1 MQANEDE
8 LQKALNDI
16 TNTTPD
22 NNPGMITTADATE
35 PAAGIT
41 PPADTTPAANPT
53 PDVNAMVESIT
64 SGQAEPVAV
73 PATPDLGVP
82 AAPPV
87 PNLGMPAASEPSTL
101 ENTTPAPENPTSTP
115 ENATS
120 TPENAIPTP
129 ENTAPAVPAPARVT
143 PTPAEAAPIANL
155 DLQNLDSVKAN
166 ILKDLAPLMDKIHVE
181 PEKKFELYTDMLAEN
196 NDASIVGPAYETARQ
211 ISDEEKRGE
220 ALLSLFEKIE
230 QLEH

>member
-53 PDVNAMVESIT
+53 PDVNTMVESIT

-87 PNLGMPAASEPSTL
+87 PDLGMPAASEPSTL

-129 ENTAPAVPAPARVT
+129 ENTVPAAPAPAGVT

-230 QLEH
+230 QLGH

>member
-16 TNTTPD
+16 TNTTPN

-35 PAAGIT
+35 PAASIT

-64 SGQAEPVAV
+64 SGQAEPVAM

-87 PNLGMPAASEPSTL
+87 PDLGMPAASGPSTL

-129 ENTAPAVPAPARVT
+129 ENTVPAAPAPAGA
-143 PTPAEAAPIANL
+143 TPAPAEVAPITNL
-155 DLQNLDSVKAN
+155 DSQNLDSVKAN
-166 ILKDLAPLMDKIHVE
+166 ILRDLAPLMDKIHVE

-196 NDASIVGPAYETARQ
+196 NDASIVAPAYETARQ

>member
-16 TNTTPD
+16 TNTTSD

-73 PATPDLGVP
+73 PANPDLGVP

-87 PNLGMPAASEPSTL
+87 PDLGMPAASEPSTL

-120 TPENAIPTP
+120 TPENTTPTP
-129 ENTAPAVPAPARVT
+129 ENTVPAAPAPAGVT
-143 PTPAEAAPIANL
+143 PALAEVAPITNL
-155 DLQNLDSVKAN
+155 DSQNLDSVKAN
-166 ILKDLAPLMDKIHVE
+166 ILRDLAPLMDKIHVE

-196 NDASIVGPAYETARQ
+196 NDASIVAPAYETARQ

>member
-16 TNTTPD
+16 TNTTSD
-22 NNPGMITTADATE
+22 NNPRMITTADATE

-87 PNLGMPAASEPSTL
+87 PDLGMPATSEPSTL

-129 ENTAPAVPAPARVT
+129 ENTVPAAPAPAGVT
-143 PTPAEAAPIANL
+143 PAPAEAAPIANL
-155 DLQNLDSVKAN
+155 DLQNLD
-166 ILKDLAPLMDKIHVE
+166 
-181 PEKKFELYTDMLAEN
+181 
-196 NDASIVGPAYETARQ
+196 
-211 ISDEEKRGE
+211 
-220 ALLSLFEKIE
+220 
-230 QLEH
+230 

>member
-35 PAAGIT
+35 SAASIT
-41 PPADTTPAANPT
+41 PPADTTPATNPT

-87 PNLGMPAASEPSTL
+87 PDLGMPAASEPSTL

-129 ENTAPAVPAPARVT
+129 ENTVPAAPAPAGVT
-143 PTPAEAAPIANL
+143 PAPAEAAPIANL

>member
-35 PAAGIT
+35 PAASIT
-41 PPADTTPAANPT
+41 PPANTTPAANPA

-64 SGQAEPVAV
+64 SGQAEPVAMPV
-73 PATPDLGVP
+73 TPDLGVP

-87 PNLGMPAASEPSTL
+87 PDLGMPAASGPSTL

-129 ENTAPAVPAPARVT
+129 ENTVPAAPAPAGA
-143 PTPAEAAPIANL
+143 TPAPAEVAPITNL
-155 DLQNLDSVKAN
+155 DSQNLDSVKAN
-166 ILKDLAPLMDKIHVE
+166 ILRDLAPLMDKIHVE

-196 NDASIVGPAYETARQ
+196 NDASIVAPAYETARQ

>member
-35 PAAGIT
+35 PVASVT
-41 PPADTTPAANPT
+41 PPAETTPATNPT

-64 SGQAEPVAV
+64 NNQAEPAPV
-73 PATPDLGVP
+73 PATPDLGAP
-82 AAPPV
+82 ATPPV
-87 PNLGMPAASEPSTL
+87 PGLDTPATSETPAPENITPAL
-101 ENTTPAPENPTSTP
+101 ENTTPENI
-115 ENATS
+115 A
-120 TPENAIPTP
+120 PTP
-129 ENTAPAVPAPARVT
+129 ENTNPALGGISPAPVA

-155 DLQNLDSVKAN
+155 DPQNLDSVKAN

-211 ISDEEKRGE
+211 IGDEEKRGE

>member
-35 PAAGIT
+35 SAASIT

-87 PNLGMPAASEPSTL
+87 PDLGMPAASEPSTL

-115 ENATS
+115 ENTTS

-129 ENTAPAVPAPARVT
+129 ENTVPAVPAPAGVT
-143 PTPAEAAPIANL
+143 PAPAEAAPIANL

>member
-16 TNTTPD
+16 TNTTPN

-35 PAAGIT
+35 PAASIT

-87 PNLGMPAASEPSTL
+87 PDLGMPAASEPSTL

-120 TPENAIPTP
+120 TPENTIPTS
-129 ENTAPAVPAPARVT
+129 ENTVPAAPVPAGVTPAPAEV
-143 PTPAEAAPIANL
+143 APITNL
-155 DLQNLDSVKAN
+155 DSQNLDSVKAN

-196 NDASIVGPAYETARQ
+196 NDASIVAPAYETARQ

>member
-87 PNLGMPAASEPSTL
+87 PDLGMPATSEPSTL

-120 TPENAIPTP
+120 TPENTIPTP

>member
-16 TNTTPD
+16 TNTTPN

-35 PAAGIT
+35 PAASIT

-87 PNLGMPAASEPSTL
+87 PDLGMPAASEPSTL

-120 TPENAIPTP
+120 TPENTIPTS
-129 ENTAPAVPAPARVT
+129 ENTVPAAPVPAGVTPAPAEV
-143 PTPAEAAPIANL
+143 APITNL
-155 DLQNLDSVKAN
+155 DSQNLDSVKAN
-166 ILKDLAPLMDKIHVE
+166 ILKDLAPLMDKIHVD

-196 NDASIVGPAYETARQ
+196 NDASIVAPAYETARQ

>member
-16 TNTTPD
+16 TNTTPG

-35 PAAGIT
+35 PAASIT

-64 SGQAEPVAV
+64 SGQAEPVAM

-87 PNLGMPAASEPSTL
+87 PDLGMPAASEPSAL
-101 ENTTPAPENPTSTP
+101 ENTTPAPENPISTP

-129 ENTAPAVPAPARVT
+129 ENTVPAAPAPAGVT
-143 PTPAEAAPIANL
+143 PAPAEVAPITNL
-155 DLQNLDSVKAN
+155 DSQNLDSVKAN

-196 NDASIVGPAYETARQ
+196 NDASIVAPAYETARQ

>member
-16 TNTTPD
+16 TNTTPN

-35 PAAGIT
+35 PAASIT

-64 SGQAEPVAV
+64 SGQAEPVAM

-87 PNLGMPAASEPSTL
+87 PDLGMPAASEPSTL
-101 ENTTPAPENPTSTP
+101 GNTTPAPENPTSTP

-129 ENTAPAVPAPARVT
+129 ENTVPAAPAPAGVT
-143 PTPAEAAPIANL
+143 PAPAEVAPITNL
-155 DLQNLDSVKAN
+155 DSQNLDSVKAN

-196 NDASIVGPAYETARQ
+196 NDASIVAPAYETARQ

>member
-87 PNLGMPAASEPSTL
+87 PDLGMPAASEPSTL

-129 ENTAPAVPAPARVT
+129 ENTVLTAPAPAGVT
-143 PTPAEAAPIANL
+143 PAPAEAAPIANL

>member
-35 PAAGIT
+35 SAAGIT
-41 PPADTTPAANPT
+41 PPADTAPATNPT

-64 SGQAEPVAV
+64 SSQAEPVAV

-87 PNLGMPAASEPSTL
+87 PDLGMPAASEPSTL

-129 ENTAPAVPAPARVT
+129 ENTVPAAPAPAGVT
-143 PTPAEAAPIANL
+143 PAPAEAAPIANL

>member
-35 PAAGIT
+35 PAAGIA

-87 PNLGMPAASEPSTL
+87 PDLGMPATSEPSTL

-129 ENTAPAVPAPARVT
+129 ENTVPAAPAPAGVT
-143 PTPAEAAPIANL
+143 PAPAEAAPIANL

>member
-35 PAAGIT
+35 PAASIT

-64 SGQAEPVAV
+64 SGQTEPVAM

-129 ENTAPAVPAPARVT
+129 ENTVPAAPAPAGVT
-143 PTPAEAAPIANL
+143 PAPAEVAPITNL
-155 DLQNLDSVKAN
+155 DSQNLDSVKAN

-196 NDASIVGPAYETARQ
+196 NDTSIVAPAYETARQ

>member
-87 PNLGMPAASEPSTL
+87 PDLGMPAASEPSTL
-101 ENTTPAPENPTSTP
+101 ENTTPAPENPTSAP

-129 ENTAPAVPAPARVT
+129 ENTVPAAPAPGGTTPA
-143 PTPAEAAPIANL
+143 PAEAAPIANL

>member
-41 PPADTTPAANPT
+41 PPADTAPAANPT

-129 ENTAPAVPAPARVT
+129 ENTIPAAPAPAGVT
-143 PTPAEAAPIANL
+143 PAPAEVAPITNL
-155 DLQNLDSVKAN
+155 DSQNLDSVKAN

-196 NDASIVGPAYETARQ
+196 NDASIVAPAYETARFL
-211 ISDEEKRGE
+211 KK
-220 ALLSLFEKIE
+220 LSNSSTNPLHLASFAV
-230 QLEH
+230 

>member
-35 PAAGIT
+35 PTASIT
-41 PPADTTPAANPT
+41 PPADTAPAANPT

-64 SGQAEPVAV
+64 SSQAEPVAV

-87 PNLGMPAASEPSTL
+87 PDLGMPATSEPSTL

-120 TPENAIPTP
+120 TPENAIPMP
-129 ENTAPAVPAPARVT
+129 ENTVPAVPAPAGVT
-143 PTPAEAAPIANL
+143 PAPAEAAPIANL

>member
-35 PAAGIT
+35 PAASIT
-41 PPADTTPAANPT
+41 PPADTTSAANPT

-64 SGQAEPVAV
+64 SSQAEPVAT

-87 PNLGMPAASEPSTL
+87 PDLGMPAASEPSTL
-101 ENTTPAPENPTSTP
+101 ENTAPAPENPTSTP

-129 ENTAPAVPAPARVT
+129 ENTVPAAPAPAGVT
-143 PTPAEAAPIANL
+143 PAPAEVAPITNL
-155 DLQNLDSVKAN
+155 DSQNLDSVKAN

-196 NDASIVGPAYETARQ
+196 NDASIVAPAYETARQ